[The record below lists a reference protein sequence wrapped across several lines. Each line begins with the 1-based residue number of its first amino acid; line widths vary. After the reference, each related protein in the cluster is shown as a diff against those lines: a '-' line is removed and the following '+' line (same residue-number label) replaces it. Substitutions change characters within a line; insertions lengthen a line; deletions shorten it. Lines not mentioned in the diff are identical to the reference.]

1 MSANF
6 ENKVVIITGSSMG
19 IGNQMAWQL
28 AQQGAKVVLNGR
40 NPDRLEKAG
49 QALKE
54 KGFTVLTIAGDVSN
68 EEDCQQLIDQTI
80 KAFGKIDVLINNA
93 GVSTEG
99 QVTELEGSVF
109 KKIME
114 INYLGSVYPTQ
125 SALPHLKISKGS
137 VIFISSVA
145 GIRGLPNYSVY
156 SSSKMALTA
165 LAEAL
170 RIELSE
176 DGVHVGIAYV
186 GFTEN
191 HPEKTI
197 YDAQG
202 QKIPQPKRD
211 LIKPEP
217 VEKVAARII
226 NMIERKTF
234 KKVFTPLGKLN
245 SVLNKFTPGLVH
257 HVLKRN
263 FTKQR

>member
-1 MSANF
+1 MF
-6 ENKVVIITGSSMG
+6 ENKVVVITGSSMG

-28 AQQGAKVVLNGR
+28 ARQGAHIVLNGR
-40 NPDRLEKAG
+40 NAARLEKAG
-49 QALKE
+49 AALE
-54 KGFTVLTIAGDVSN
+54 AEGFTVMTVAGDVSK
-68 EEDCQQLIDQTI
+68 EADCQALIAQ
-80 KAFGKIDVLINNA
+80 AVQEFGQVDILINNA

-99 QVTELEGSVF
+99 MVTELEGSVF

-114 INYLGSVYPTQ
+114 VNYLGSVFPTQ
-125 SALPHLKISKGS
+125 AALPYLKKSKGS

-145 GIRGLPNYSVY
+145 GIRGIPNYAVY

-170 RIELSE
+170 RIELAD

-191 HPEKTI
+191 HPDKTI

-202 QKIPQPKRD
+202 KLVPQPKRD
-211 LIKPEP
+211 FIKAEP
-217 VEKVAARII
+217 VEKVAARVIT
-226 NMIERKTF
+226 MIEKKTF

-245 SVLNKFTPGLVH
+245 SVLNKLTPGLVH
-257 HVLKRN
+257 QVLKRN